1 MSRLS
6 FDEVYALARGAGLAP
21 HAATV
26 ATAIAAAES
35 SNNPAAV
42 GDVALEDATWGP
54 SVGLWQIRSLKAER
68 GTGKTRDVTRLKR
81 PAFNARSM
89 ASISNG
95 GKNFAPWSTYTSG
108 AYRKHLAEASAISGV
123 VVSSDTSG
131 GVIRGP
137 KPSSSAAEPADW
149 KSPLP
154 GDHGV
159 PGYLDDLLLGASG
172 KAANAAAGAILTSL
186 ASQLVLAGAVALGGT
201 LIVIGVWRTVQ

>member
-6 FDEVYALARGAGLAP
+6 FDEVYALARGAGLTP

-35 SNNPAAV
+35 GNNPAAV

-68 GTGKTRDVTRLKR
+68 GTGKARDVTRLKR

-89 ASISNG
+89 ASISG
-95 GKNFAPWSTYTSG
+95 KGKNFSPWSTYTSG
-108 AYRKHLAEASAISGV
+108 AYKKHLAEASAISGV

-131 GVIRGP
+131 GVVRGP
-137 KPSSSAAEPADW
+137 KPAAGAAQTVDW
-149 KSPLP
+149 SPLP

-159 PGYLDDLLLGASG
+159 PGYLDDLLLGAGG
-172 KAANAAAGAILTSL
+172 KAANAAAGAILSAIAT
-186 ASQLVLAGAVALGGT
+186 QVVLVGALALGGS
-201 LIVIGVWRTVQ
+201 LIVIGVWRAVQ